1 MYLCQNHHLKNDVI
15 TLNVK
20 MYAYNALKC
29 VCVCVCACVCVC
41 VWRGGGGGGGSGCIS
56 LWVGGWI
63 NIGIFN
69 DCEVLTENSGGERGV
84 GASVCGWEDGSIKES
99 LMIVRC

>member
-1 MYLCQNHHLKNDVI
+1 M
-15 TLNVK
+15 
-20 MYAYNALKC
+20 C
-29 VCVCVCACVCVC
+29 VCVCVCVCVRECVCVC
-41 VWRGGGGGGGSGCIS
+41 LAGGGSGCIS

-63 NIGIFN
+63 NIRIFN